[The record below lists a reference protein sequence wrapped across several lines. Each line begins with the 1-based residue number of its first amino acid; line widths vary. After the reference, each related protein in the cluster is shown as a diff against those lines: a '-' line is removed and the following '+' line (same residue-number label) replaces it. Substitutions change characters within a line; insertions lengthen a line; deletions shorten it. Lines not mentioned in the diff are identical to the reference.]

1 MMCATT
7 GRLAG
12 RRRQRRRSIT
22 RATAAANIRRG
33 IWPAMAGSSRP
44 TPMPGTPY
52 SMTREPG
59 PLVAAAYW
67 VHARRPYFAIADVAS
82 AARRKAEGKT
92 TSVVSPLALGRAPQ
106 HRKVSAAH

>member
-1 MMCATT
+1 MFYYSRDR
-7 GRLAG
+7 GGEHPQGHLAG
-12 RRRQRRRSIT
+12 YGGIFQADAYAGYTILYEGT
-22 RATAAANIRRG
+22 RK
-33 IWPAMAGSSRP
+33 
-44 TPMPGTPY
+44 
-52 SMTREPG
+52 PG